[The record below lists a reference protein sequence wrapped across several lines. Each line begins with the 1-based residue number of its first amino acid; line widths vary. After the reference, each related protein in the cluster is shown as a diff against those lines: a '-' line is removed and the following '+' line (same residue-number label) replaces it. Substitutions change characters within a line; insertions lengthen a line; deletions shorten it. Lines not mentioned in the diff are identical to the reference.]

1 MNRMVVFFFTVFLML
16 NIASGIRAEETT
28 AQFGRFGKI
37 AVYRPSLHPA
47 HVVLFVSGDGGW
59 NLGVVNMARE
69 LAALDALV
77 VGIDI
82 TCYLKQLENSSESCG
97 YPASD
102 FELLSKFI
110 QKKLGFPQY
119 LTLSAF

>member
-37 AVYRPSLHPA
+37 TVYRPSLHPA

-59 NLGVVNMARE
+59 NLGVVDMARE
-69 LAALDALV
+69 LGDPQEREEWMSSIFRRWGESDTGPPLEAMR
-77 VGIDI
+77 GI
-82 TCYLKQLENSSESCG
+82 
-97 YPASD
+97 SD
-102 FELLSKFI
+102 QGMAKKAMEGFLLLFLLS
-110 QKKLGFPQY
+110 
-119 LTLSAF
+119 